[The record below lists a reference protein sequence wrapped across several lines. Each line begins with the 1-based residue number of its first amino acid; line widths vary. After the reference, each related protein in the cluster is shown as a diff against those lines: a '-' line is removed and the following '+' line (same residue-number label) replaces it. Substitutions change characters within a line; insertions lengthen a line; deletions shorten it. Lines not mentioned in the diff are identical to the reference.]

1 MRVQYLH
8 KLAIHLG
15 CRLSTILFDLISSTY
30 NPQNIGTHLQI
41 LPRTV
46 QYNPFC
52 NPGATTKWKT

>member
-46 QYNPFC
+46 
-52 NPGATTKWKT
+52 